1 MPAGPLAAFPGAY
14 GGTAEWRPC
23 KAFHIR
29 MQNVLHLTSPEPLE
43 LPPEPGG
50 HAITFSALSAIAF
63 IIGSRND

>member
-1 MPAGPLAAFPGAY
+1 
-14 GGTAEWRPC
+14 
-23 KAFHIR
+23 